1 MKGKSSIFEASNK
14 IKIKTILFDVSG
26 VLGDV
31 RGTTSWKIKVAMEE
45 AQLDEKYDMG
55 FIDLMEAY
63 SSGGFGNLFEEKG
76 MAEEDTIK
84 FYRAWEALQEYP
96 PGSVKIYHEIHD
108 VFNKLLDAGIV
119 IGILTRLTTENLA
132 NVFKMLKNRGFKGQI
147 EIIEG
152 KKGIKIKTGSNI
164 KVFNPQTDA
173 VRFDDD
179 LFVEKVMHKAIKETV
194 PKRVY
199 IGDELDRAPRLKT
212 LDKNLFAIGS
222 ARGFFSKEYLQNTYY
237 KIENRYRNLEFE
249 QFNNESEI
257 GEQYSK
263 VFNGCI
269 TNLNDL
275 FNIIDVKEG

>member
-45 AQLDEKYDMG
+45 ADLDEKYDIG
-55 FIDLMEAY
+55 FINLMEAY
-63 SSGGFGNLFEEKG
+63 SSGGFSNLFEEKG
-76 MAEEDTIK
+76 VTEEDAIK
-84 FYRAWEALQEYP
+84 YQRAWGALQEYP
-96 PGSVKIYHEIHD
+96 PGSVKIYHEVPD
-108 VFNKLLDAGIV
+108 VFNKLIDAGIV
-119 IGILTRLTTENLA
+119 ISFLTRLTTENLA

-152 KKGIKIKTGSNI
+152 KKDIKIETGSNI
-164 KVFNPQTDA
+164 KVFNPQTED
-173 VRFDDD
+173 VRRDDD
-179 LFVEKVMHKAIKETV
+179 LFVEKVMYKAIKETV
-194 PKRVY
+194 PERAYV
-199 IGDELDRAPRLKT
+199 GDELDRAPRLKT

-222 ARGFFSKEYLQNTYY
+222 ARGFFSKEYLQNAYY
-237 KIENRYRNLEFE
+237 KIENKYLEFE

-263 VFNGCI
+263 VFNNCI

-275 FNIIDVKEG
+275 FNIIDVNVR